1 MIIIGG
7 GDTGADCLGTVHR
20 HGCKSVH
27 QFEIVPRPPDTRT
40 PTNPWPQW
48 SNVFRVSSA
57 HEEGGDR
64 EYSINT
70 KRFVGEDGRVS
81 ALETVRVEMKVEN
94 GRPKFVEIPG
104 TEKTYPAD
112 LVLLAMGFVG
122 PERPGLLEQ
131 LGVELDPMGNVKSDG
146 DRRTSVDEDLH
157 RRRHDPRPEPDR
169 LGDRRGPARRRVDRR
184 LPDGPVQ
191 SSPAARL
198 RQRPAPVRLTALPS
212 DPAGRLMASRPTE
225 VLFRE
230 LGRHAS
236 TVPSLQAPFQKESRY
251 DVSNRLIR
259 PDGGPRVRHGD
270 RLRRTRQRPSPRT
283 LLESRS
289 ARRRRSSRSR
299 TSRVRN
305 ARWTSC

>member
-1 MIIIGG
+1 
-7 GDTGADCLGTVHR
+7 
-20 HGCKSVH
+20 
-27 QFEIVPRPPDTRT
+27 
-40 PTNPWPQW
+40 
-48 SNVFRVSSA
+48 
-57 HEEGGDR
+57 
-64 EYSINT
+64 
-70 KRFVGEDGRVS
+70 
-81 ALETVRVEMKVEN
+81 MKVEN

-122 PERPGLLEQ
+122 PERPGMLEQ
-131 LGVELDPMGNVKSDG
+131 LGVDLDPMGNVKSDG
-146 DRRTSVDEDLH
+146 DRRTSVDKIFTAGDMTRGQSLIVWAIAEG
-157 RRRHDPRPEPDR
+157 RHAAASIDAF
-169 LGDRRGPARRRVDRR
+169 LMGQS
-184 LPDGPVQ
+184 Q

-270 RLRRTRQRPSPRT
+270 RLRQDEAKTKPKDAPGISVGSAAPKFT
-283 LLESRS
+283 LKDQSGKERSLDELLTKGKVALVFYRS
-289 ARRRRSSRSR
+289 AD
-299 TSRVRN
+299 
-305 ARWTSC
+305 W